1 MDPEISTSDE
11 SGTQESGT
19 QESGT
24 QESGTQPLDASAVQL
39 VGICGSLIP
48 GGATQRVVSLVLSG
62 ASDYGVTTKL
72 IDLRDFELVFCGQV
86 REKDYPPDVFR
97 LRREVSEAQGIILG
111 TPEYY
116 GSLSGVLKNALD
128 LMGPEQFE
136 GKVVGL
142 VGVAGGHMGAINSL
156 NTLRTIGRNLHSWVV
171 PQEVSVA
178 DAGKMFDRDGKVKD
192 PALEQR
198 LKDLGHVVARLSI
211 MQQRIRQDEF
221 VRLWEGLPRW

>member
-1 MDPEISTSDE
+1 MDPEIRASDE
-11 SGTQESGT
+11 QSRAQAPDTS
-19 QESGT
+19 SIRM
-24 QESGTQPLDASAVQL
+24 
-39 VGICGSLIP
+39 VGICGSLIR
-48 GGATQRVVSLVLSG
+48 GGATQKVVSLALSG

-72 IDLRDFELVFCGQV
+72 IDLRDYELVFCGQV
-86 REKDYPPDVFR
+86 AEQDYPQDVFR
-97 LRREVSEAQGIILG
+97 LRQEVSEAQGVILG

-142 VGVAGGHMGAINSL
+142 VGIAGGHTGAINSL
-156 NTLRTIGRNLHSWVV
+156 NTMRTIGRNLHCWVV

-178 DAGKMFDRDGKVKD
+178 NAGEMFDEDGSSRD
-192 PALEQR
+192 PALDQR
-198 LKDLGHVVARLSI
+198 LRDLGHVVARLAI
-211 MQQRIRQDEF
+211 LQQRIRQDDF